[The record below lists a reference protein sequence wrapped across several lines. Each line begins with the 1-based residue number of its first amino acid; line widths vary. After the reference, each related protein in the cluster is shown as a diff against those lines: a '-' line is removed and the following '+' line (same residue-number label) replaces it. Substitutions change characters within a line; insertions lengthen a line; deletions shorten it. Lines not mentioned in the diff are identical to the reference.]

1 MPSRIRQLASFDFYS
16 KAQTDVKVVELSP
29 PTDLSNYYTK
39 SQTNGKVVELAPAT
53 DLSNYYIKSETD
65 IKIVAL
71 SPPTDLSPY
80 YNKVQVDS
88 IINTLKG
95 TASADFDTLG
105 ELEVGM
111 DANELSVV
119 SNAAAI
125 VAAQNQIVTN
135 HP

>member
-1 MPSRIRQLASFDFYS
+1 MPKSKIRILAEFDRYT
-16 KAQTDVKVVELSP
+16 KAETDVKVVELSP

-39 SQTNGKVVELAPAT
+39 T
-53 DLSNYYIKSETD
+53 ETD
-65 IKIVAL
+65 SNIVLL
-71 SPPTDLSPY
+71 SPPTNLSPY
-80 YNKVQVDS
+80 YTSTQVDS

-95 TASADFDTLG
+95 TASIDFDTLG
-105 ELEVGM
+105 EIEAGI

-125 VAAQNQIVTN
+125 IAAQDQIMVH

>member
-1 MPSRIRQLASFDFYS
+1 MSIIRQLAKFDRYT
-16 KAQTDVKVVELSP
+16 KAETDVKIVALSP
-29 PTDLSNYYTK
+29 PTDLTDYYTK
-39 SQTNGKVVELAPAT
+39 A
-53 DLSNYYIKSETD
+53 ETD

-119 SNAAAI
+119 NNAAAI
-125 VAAQNQIVTN
+125 VAAQNQIITN

>member
-16 KAQTDVKVVELSP
+16 KAQTDGKVVELSP

-39 SQTNGKVVELAPAT
+39 SQT
-53 DLSNYYIKSETD
+53 DSN
-65 IKIVAL
+65 IVTL
-71 SPPTDLSPY
+71 SPPTDLSTY
-80 YNKVQVDS
+80 YNMGQVDS

-119 SNAAAI
+119 NNAAAI
-125 VAAQNQIVTN
+125 VATQNQIITN

>member
-1 MPSRIRQLASFDFYS
+1 MASRIRQLASFDFYS

-65 IKIVAL
+65 GKIVTL
-71 SPPTDLSPY
+71 SPPTDLTPY
-80 YNKVQVDS
+80 YNKTQVDT

-95 TASADFDTLG
+95 TASTDFDTLG
-105 ELEVGM
+105 ELEIGI
-111 DANELSVV
+111 DANELTVV
-119 SNAAAI
+119 HNAAAI
-125 VAAQNQIVTN
+125 VAAQDAIITN